1 MDLVNK
7 DLKSAI
13 INMFTELK
21 AMSKK
26 VKGKYGNCSLN
37 REYEKRQKNYLKELR
52 KNYEA
57 DKYKLK

>member
-21 AMSKK
+21 KAMSKN

-37 REYEKRQKNYLKELR
+37 REYE
-52 KNYEA
+52 
-57 DKYKLK
+57 